1 MYTVLVEG
9 DDHSDPIADAAR
21 AILDGHIVLSRQV
34 AESGLFPAIDLESSV
49 SRLMVRIAD
58 DEQLRLAQ
66 RLHQLQ
72 AFRLEYEQR
81 LARITGAGIDA
92 RQLADYRRFLS
103 QFNEAIERQG
113 QEVQRSQ
120 SAVEDSREALRQ
132 RAVRRE
138 DERREQKLSD
148 EAALLRSRV

>member
-1 MYTVLVEG
+1 MNTGQLDKVAG
-9 DDHSDPIADAAR
+9 AAQAEENR
-21 AILDGHIVLSRQV
+21 AALAHRNERRALDQS
-34 AESGLFPAIDLESSV
+34 
-49 SRLMVRIAD
+49 
-58 DEQLRLAQ
+58 AQ

-81 LARITGAGIDA
+81 LERITGAGIDA

-103 QFNEAIERQG
+103 QLNEAIERQG

-132 RAVRRE
+132 RAVRRDSLEQLLERARLSQRRE

-148 EAALLRSRV
+148 EAALRRSRV

>member
-1 MYTVLVEG
+1 MNTGQLDKVAG
-9 DDHSDPIADAAR
+9 AAQAEENR
-21 AILDGHIVLSRQV
+21 AALAHRNERRALDQS
-34 AESGLFPAIDLESSV
+34 
-49 SRLMVRIAD
+49 
-58 DEQLRLAQ
+58 AQ

-103 QFNEAIERQG
+103 QLNQAIERQG

-120 SAVEDSREALRQ
+120 SAVEDSREVLRQ
-132 RAVRRE
+132 RAVRRDSLEQLLERARLSQRRE

>member
-1 MYTVLVEG
+1 M
-9 DDHSDPIADAAR
+9 
-21 AILDGHIVLSRQV
+21 
-34 AESGLFPAIDLESSV
+34 
-49 SRLMVRIAD
+49 
-58 DEQLRLAQ
+58 
-66 RLHQLQ
+66 
-72 AFRLEYEQR
+72 EYEQR

-103 QFNEAIERQG
+103 QLNEAIERQG

-120 SAVEDSREALRQ
+120 SAVEDSRETLRQ
-132 RAVRRE
+132 RAVRRDSLEQLLERARLSQRRE

>member
-1 MYTVLVEG
+1 M
-9 DDHSDPIADAAR
+9 
-21 AILDGHIVLSRQV
+21 
-34 AESGLFPAIDLESSV
+34 
-49 SRLMVRIAD
+49 
-58 DEQLRLAQ
+58 
-66 RLHQLQ
+66 
-72 AFRLEYEQR
+72 EYEQR

-103 QFNEAIERQG
+103 QLNEAIERQS

-132 RAVRRE
+132 RAVRRDSLQQLLERARLSQRRE

-148 EAALLRSRV
+148 EVALLRSRV